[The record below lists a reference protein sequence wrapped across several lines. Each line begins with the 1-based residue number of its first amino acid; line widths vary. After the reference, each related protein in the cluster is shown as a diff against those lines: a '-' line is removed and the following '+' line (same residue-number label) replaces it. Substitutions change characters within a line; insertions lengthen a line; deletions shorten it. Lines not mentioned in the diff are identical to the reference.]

1 MPNKLANESSPYLL
15 QHQNNPVD
23 WYPWGEEALQRAKDE
38 NKPIFLSIGYSAC
51 HWCHVMEHES
61 FEDES
66 IADMLNAKFINIKVD
81 REERPDLDQ
90 IYMNAVQILTGHG
103 GWPMSVFLTPELKPF
118 FGGTYWPPRQR
129 GQMPGFS
136 QIIEGVDRAWIN
148 RNDQALAYA
157 EELTAKLQRVGFG
170 ELEEDEQ
177 QPSNDYIDAALV
189 ALENHFDFQH
199 GGFGTAPK
207 FPNAMNLELMLRSW
221 TRTGNQTLLDMVRLN
236 LDKMALGGIYDHL
249 GGGFSRYSV
258 DARWL
263 VPHFEKMLY
272 DNGQLV
278 DIYLHAYQVT
288 GNPLY
293 EQTVRDTCDYILHT
307 MTDSQHGC
315 FFSTEDADSEGEEG
329 KFYVWSKSE
338 VLEVLED
345 LGREQ
350 SEEFCRIYDITEQ
363 GNFEGHNI
371 PNLAKPLNSSQ
382 DFTAAKQRLFEH
394 RAQRIRPG
402 LDDKV
407 LVSWNALMIQSM
419 AQAGVIFK
427 QSRYLQAAIRAS
439 EFILEYMTTDS
450 SDDSVRLLHSWRN
463 GKAKLNA
470 YLDDYSYLANAY
482 TTLYECTADGKWLD
496 QAVALVDTTLKHFL
510 DPDNSGFFF
519 TSDDHEQLITRNKD
533 SFDSS
538 VPSGNSMMAYVLVRL
553 GKLCNNTEWLEIAEQ
568 TIQNSAAVLQRA
580 PNGCG
585 QMLLAL
591 DLLLNDTQEV
601 VIATDQQTDREELQ
615 QFLYSGFIPRRTI
628 AYINP
633 ADSKSTANSLR
644 QQAMTRKLIDNQ
656 TTVYVCCNFSCEK
669 PLSNRGEIE
678 SALDTM
684 KVSFS

>member
-1 MPNKLANESSPYLL
+1 MPNKLAAESSPYLL
-15 QHQNNPVD
+15 QHQNNPVN
-23 WYPWGEEALQRAKDE
+23 WYPWGKEALQLAKNE

-61 FEDES
+61 FEDEA
-66 IADMLNAKFINIKVD
+66 IASLLNEKFINIKVD

-118 FGGTYWPPRQR
+118 FGGTYWPPKQR
-129 GQMPGFS
+129 GQMPGFV
-136 QIIEGVDRAWIN
+136 QIIEGVDRAWVN
-148 RNDQALAYA
+148 RNEQALAYA
-157 EELTAKLQRVGFG
+157 DELTEKLQRLGYG
-170 ELEEDEQ
+170 ELDGE
-177 QPSNDYIDAALV
+177 PSLSNDDIDAALV
-189 ALENHFDFQH
+189 ALENNFDFQH

-221 TRTGNQTLLDMVRLN
+221 ARTKNQTLLDMVRLN

-249 GGGFSRYSV
+249 GGGFARYSV

-288 GNPLY
+288 GSQLY

-307 MTDSQHGC
+307 MTDPKYGC
-315 FFSTEDADSEGEEG
+315 FYSTEDADSEGEEG

-338 VLEVLED
+338 VMEVLGPER
-345 LGREQ
+345 G
-350 SEEFCRIYDITEQ
+350 EEFCQIYDITER

-371 PNLAKPLNSSQ
+371 PNLAQPLDTTQLLTDS
-382 DFTAAKQRLFEH
+382 KQQLFQH

-419 AQAGVIFK
+419 AQAGVILDEP
-427 QSRYLQAAIRAS
+427 RYLNAAIRAS
-439 EFILEYMTTDS
+439 DFLLQHMTNATD
-450 SDDSVRLLHSWRN
+450 DDSLRLLHSWRQ

-496 QAVALVDTTLKHFL
+496 RAVSLIETSLKHFL
-510 DPDNSGFFF
+510 DQQDGGFYF
-519 TSDDHEQLITRNKD
+519 TSDDHETLITRNKD

-553 GKLCNNTEWLEIAEQ
+553 GKLCHNTTWLEIAEQ
-568 TIQNSAAVLQRA
+568 TIRNSALILQRA

-591 DLLLNDTQEV
+591 DLLINDTQEV
-601 VIATDQQTDREELQ
+601 VLVTKQPNDREELKQ
-615 QFLYSGFIPRRTI
+615 SLYSGFVPRRTI

-633 ADSKSTANSLR
+633 ADPTTNANALKH
-644 QQAMTRKLIDNQ
+644 QATIRTLIDDQ
-656 TTVYVCCNFSCEK
+656 ATVYICQDFSCQK

-678 SALDTM
+678 SAFDTM
-684 KVSFS
+684 KASFS